1 MTVAAE
7 RHAHPKHLRWR
18 GTTAAAFALA
28 RAGFRRWA
36 TYRQAA
42 VAGIFVNTVFGVI
55 KLSILLG
62 VADSAGGTVAGYDK
76 VALSTYAWV
85 TQGLIGVVMIFAWT
99 ELADRVRTGD
109 IAVDLAR
116 PIDLQLSWLAADL
129 GRALWGLMSRAVVP
143 ILFGAALFGFRLPTD
158 AVSIVLL
165 PLSIALAV
173 AVSFACRFLVNLS
186 AFWIVEV
193 RGPGAGLRPDLRDAR
208 RPPDPSSALP
218 PVVAGAGI
226 CHAIPVDRA
235 VAGGPGHWIGHRL
248 AGRRSRGGAARVGL
262 RLVGRRP
269 AHARS
274 RHETAGRARW
284 LNRPSAV
291 PTLR

>member
-85 TQGLIGVVMIFAWT
+85 SQGLIGVVMIFAWT

-193 RGPGAGLRPDLRDAR
+193 RGPVLVYVLISGMLGGHL
-208 RPPDPSSALP
+208 
-218 PVVAGAGI
+218 
-226 CHAIPVDRA
+226 IPVQLFPQWLQVLAYATPFPSIVQSPVDLVTGLATGWRA
-235 VAGGPGHWIGHRL
+235 VVLVAVQLAWACALLAVGRL
-248 AGRRSRGGAARVGL
+248 TLGRATR
-262 RLVGRRP
+262 RLVVQG
-269 AHARS
+269 
-274 RHETAGRARW
+274 G
-284 LNRPSAV
+284 
-291 PTLR
+291 